1 MRFLGSAVVFS
12 LVLQTVVRMI
22 LMYANVNVNTGL
34 TGFQLQLDLKYMY
47 LYVFKC
53 IQICPTC
60 FPSQSGQLE
69 DWQKAKSIYDFTV
82 TDIEG
87 NEVSLEKYR

>member
-22 LMYANVNVNTGL
+22 LICMNVNTGL
-34 TGFQLQLDLKYMY
+34 TGFQLQLDLKYLY

-69 DWQKAKSIYDFTV
+69 DWQTAKSIYDFTV